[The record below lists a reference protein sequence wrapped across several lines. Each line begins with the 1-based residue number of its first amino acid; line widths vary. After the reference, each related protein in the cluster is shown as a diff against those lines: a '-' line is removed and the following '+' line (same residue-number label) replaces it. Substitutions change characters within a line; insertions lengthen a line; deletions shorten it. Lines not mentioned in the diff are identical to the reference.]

1 MSCLED
7 NIKSFIY
14 DNAQVG
20 TEFECI
26 EDFILSRWASEDL
39 ADIVREGLPDWGNI
53 ALSEEGFYNYVEM
66 IHSTQDIHVFNRAL
80 NHFLAKYAL
89 KVLVDGKAYLESL
102 IPVDPK
108 DDEDSDIC
116 ERAKDIREAL

>member
-1 MSCLED
+1 MLED
-7 NIKSFIY
+7 NIKNFVY
-14 DNAQVG
+14 ENR

-26 EDFILSRWASEDL
+26 EDMILSRWASEDL
-39 ADIVREGLPDWGNI
+39 GDIVREGLPDWGNI
-53 ALSEEGFYNYVEM
+53 ALSEEGFYDHIER
-66 IHSTQDIHVFNRAL
+66 IHHTQDIYIFNRVL

-89 KVLVDGKAYLESL
+89 KVLVDGEAYLESL

-116 ERAKDIREAL
+116 ERARDIREAI